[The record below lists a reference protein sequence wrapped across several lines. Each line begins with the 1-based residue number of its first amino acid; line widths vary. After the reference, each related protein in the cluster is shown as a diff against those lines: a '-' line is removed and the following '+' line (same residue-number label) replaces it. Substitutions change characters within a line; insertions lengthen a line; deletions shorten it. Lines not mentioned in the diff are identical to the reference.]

1 MKKNKKN
8 AKQESAKRK
17 VNPETF
23 KLIRAIDSGDNV
35 EAYKL
40 LEKIAK
46 KKIADK
52 IDKALKEEG

>member
-1 MKKNKKN
+1 MNKNNKNKKL
-8 AKQESAKRK
+8 AGAKRA

>member
-1 MKKNKKN
+1 MKKNKNNVKCPHT
-8 AKQESAKRK
+8 ERK